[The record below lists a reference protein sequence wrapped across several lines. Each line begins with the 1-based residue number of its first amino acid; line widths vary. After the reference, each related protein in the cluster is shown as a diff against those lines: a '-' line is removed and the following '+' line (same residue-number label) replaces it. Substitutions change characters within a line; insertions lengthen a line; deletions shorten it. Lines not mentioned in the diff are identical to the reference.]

1 MAGTMGRLTV
11 GVTGLQ
17 TSQYAL
23 NATAHNLIN
32 TQTEGYTRQQVLLTD
47 QSYNRVA
54 TDSYYINNVGMGV
67 VTAQIR
73 QVRDQFADDTYRTE
87 SGRMSYYKAQY
98 ETVSEIENY
107 FGELEGKDF
116 NTTLNDMWTSMQ
128 ELQKES
134 NSIVTRSSFI
144 SNALTL
150 IDRVQT
156 IRSSLIEYQRNLN
169 TEIKDQV
176 KTVNDLA
183 STIYELNQQ
192 IRAVEAGNVEKANDL
207 KDKRNQALD
216 KLSSIVNTEVVNNE
230 DGTVEVYLEGHTLVT
245 LGRTYTLTTQKV
257 CENEKYQQN
266 YGFTGSST
274 DFLMPV
280 WEQDG
285 DPLFNINRV
294 PTADS
299 NSDIGSLNGL
309 MMSRGYFISNY
320 TDVPTKPTKPLEKDF
335 GVMIAYMVDMNMF
348 DKAFQAV
355 KLYGFDEIDSE
366 ELYRLADYGVEDSNG
381 FLNEDLLSIC
391 IHLYKSGKVNE
402 RILVYIINHYKGDLE
417 ELAGI
422 FKTVRN
428 RVRDISLLAE
438 NTLAQMMFAMGNVE
452 YIYDIFTAYYAGRNR
467 GLVVKAFLR
476 FACYNY
482 LIKDAQIPSGVF
494 DCLYQEI
501 QKGNIEDEISRMSM
515 LHHFSKLDRYTG
527 EQKTWIKDAVGKFM
541 DAGKLLPFYKSFQS
555 FIKLPQ
561 DVMLKTYLIYKSEP
575 GKQVTVKYAF
585 DTGSR
590 QNLIYKTEL
599 LDEMI
604 PGMYVKEYVVFHG
617 ERLVYEISDDKQG
630 TSYVVESESLKS
642 KAFNRKDRNR
652 FEIINSMLVNQEMR
666 EDNEL
671 LETLDVYLNTVHL
684 FEENLSIL

>member
-1 MAGTMGRLTV
+1 MAGTMGRLSV

-216 KLSSIVNTEVVNNE
+216 KLSSIVNSEVVNNE

-299 NSDIGSLNGL
+299 NSDIGSLTCLCCG
-309 MMSRGYFISNY
+309 IHDEC
-320 TDVPTKPTKPLEKDF
+320 TQ
-335 GVMIAYMVDMNMF
+335 
-348 DKAFQAV
+348 KA
-355 KLYGFDEIDSE
+355 
-366 ELYRLADYGVEDSNG
+366 
-381 FLNEDLLSIC
+381 
-391 IHLYKSGKVNE
+391 
-402 RILVYIINHYKGDLE
+402 
-417 ELAGI
+417 
-422 FKTVRN
+422 
-428 RVRDISLLAE
+428 
-438 NTLAQMMFAMGNVE
+438 
-452 YIYDIFTAYYAGRNR
+452 
-467 GLVVKAFLR
+467 
-476 FACYNY
+476 
-482 LIKDAQIPSGVF
+482 
-494 DCLYQEI
+494 
-501 QKGNIEDEISRMSM
+501 
-515 LHHFSKLDRYTG
+515 
-527 EQKTWIKDAVGKFM
+527 
-541 DAGKLLPFYKSFQS
+541 
-555 FIKLPQ
+555 
-561 DVMLKTYLIYKSEP
+561 
-575 GKQVTVKYAF
+575 
-585 DTGSR
+585 
-590 QNLIYKTEL
+590 
-599 LDEMI
+599 
-604 PGMYVKEYVVFHG
+604 
-617 ERLVYEISDDKQG
+617 
-630 TSYVVESESLKS
+630 
-642 KAFNRKDRNR
+642 
-652 FEIINSMLVNQEMR
+652 
-666 EDNEL
+666 
-671 LETLDVYLNTVHL
+671 
-684 FEENLSIL
+684 

>member
-1 MAGTMGRLTV
+1 MAGTMGRLSV

-23 NATAHNLIN
+23 NATAHNLTN

-216 KLSSIVNTEVVNNE
+216 KLSSIVNSEVVNNE

-335 GVMIAYMVDMNMF
+335 ANNADYQTAMAQYEQDVKDYVKDLEYFNTYVEPYTITNLEAQFDVLIHADVVSHTGFYVVGKQYLIEAVECGCDRRNLYQYIRTVCILLQHILDASHLSFDPLQPVHQILFFFFLSFFMFPRTTRTILFFFIFFHTSNTPYRYIIYTGRGYLSSSLF
-348 DKAFQAV
+348 DKIFQV
-355 KLYGFDEIDSE
+355 S
-366 ELYRLADYGVEDSNG
+366 
-381 FLNEDLLSIC
+381 
-391 IHLYKSGKVNE
+391 
-402 RILVYIINHYKGDLE
+402 
-417 ELAGI
+417 
-422 FKTVRN
+422 TVC
-428 RVRDISLLAE
+428 
-438 NTLAQMMFAMGNVE
+438 E
-452 YIYDIFTAYYAGRNR
+452 YTMH
-467 GLVVKAFLR
+467 
-476 FACYNY
+476 
-482 LIKDAQIPSGVF
+482 
-494 DCLYQEI
+494 
-501 QKGNIEDEISRMSM
+501 IE
-515 LHHFSKLDRYTG
+515 
-527 EQKTWIKDAVGKFM
+527 
-541 DAGKLLPFYKSFQS
+541 
-555 FIKLPQ
+555 
-561 DVMLKTYLIYKSEP
+561 
-575 GKQVTVKYAF
+575 
-585 DTGSR
+585 
-590 QNLIYKTEL
+590 
-599 LDEMI
+599 
-604 PGMYVKEYVVFHG
+604 
-617 ERLVYEISDDKQG
+617 
-630 TSYVVESESLKS
+630 
-642 KAFNRKDRNR
+642 
-652 FEIINSMLVNQEMR
+652 
-666 EDNEL
+666 
-671 LETLDVYLNTVHL
+671 
-684 FEENLSIL
+684 